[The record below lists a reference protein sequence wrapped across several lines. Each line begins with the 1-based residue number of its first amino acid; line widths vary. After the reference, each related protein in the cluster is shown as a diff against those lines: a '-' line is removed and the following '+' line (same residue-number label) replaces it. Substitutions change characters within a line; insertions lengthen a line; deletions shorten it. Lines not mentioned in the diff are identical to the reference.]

1 MLVPVSSE
9 LLRQLHTH
17 TLCVALPPE
26 LKQPVAGRGDGL
38 GSVTCASVSEGCVL
52 VRPVV
57 MV

>member
-1 MLVPVSSE
+1 MPVSSE